1 MKKLIFTIATVL
13 VATVGT
19 TTFANAA
26 TKNNVITVLNNTG
39 NINKIEVRGNVE
51 VIVANGQ
58 KDEVTVSNNY
68 YAENALVQ
76 GKDGVLRISSYGNEK
91 LVVYVKA
98 ADLRSIAAFD
108 NAVVKSDGR
117 FSAMDLQ
124 VTLSNNA
131 YAALNLDNFSA
142 NVTVN
147 DNAKADVSGFTTEL
161 SLNYS
166 AGATVNHAGFVA
178 ENISE
183 TRIAP
188 QVMAK
193 AAAKSTDEL
202 VIVED

>member
-117 FSAMDLQ
+117 FSAIDLQ

-147 DNAKADVSGFTTEL
+147 DNAKADVSGFTTEF

-193 AAAKSTDEL
+193 AASKSTDEL